1 MNYELLIELMKR
13 DRSYRRFDESIA
25 IPTETIDKILE
36 AVRFTPSGRNI
47 QAVAYRPVIE
57 AAEREALFPLLGWAG
72 YLPDWAGPAEGERP
86 TAYLVQCIDTHV
98 SPNVMCDDGL
108 QLEALTLAATSL
120 GLGCCIIKSFNPQK
134 TAELLGLGGRYIPIH
149 VVALGVP
156 VEKVVIDELSEESKL
171 QPDSNI
177 RYWREADGTHHV
189 PKRPLVDIVIK

>member
-1 MNYELLIELMKR
+1 MNYELLIELLKR
-13 DRSYRRFDESIA
+13 DRSCRRFDESLPVSA
-25 IPTETIDKILE
+25 ETIEKILD

-47 QAVAYRPVIE
+47 QAVAYRVVTD
-57 AAEREALFPLLGWAG
+57 AAEREALFALLAWAG

-86 TAYLVQCIDTHV
+86 TAYLVQCIDTEV

-134 TAELLGLGGRYIPIH
+134 TADLLRLGDRYKPIH

-156 VEKVVIDELSEESKL
+156 VENIVIDELPVGSKS
-171 QPDSNI
+171 QDSSNI

-189 PKRPLVDIVIK
+189 PKRPLADIVIK